1 MPEIITTPNA
11 LVQTVNG
18 KRFYVFSGIVAVDN
32 NEISMIDI
40 DNIGERDIKIA
51 FEIGG
56 TTSTSHDFVI
66 SVKSN
71 GIIIYSKRFTD
82 QFTGLHDV
90 PLKFTLPGNTSL
102 QVTLEGVAE
111 TAYNWYL
118 VGYGKYLSLN

>member
-18 KRFYVFSGIVAVDN
+18 KRFYVFSGIVSVDN
-32 NEISMIDI
+32 SDVTMIDI
-40 DNIGERDIKIA
+40 DNIGERDIKIS

-56 TTSTSHDFVI
+56 TTSTSHDFTI
-66 SVKSN
+66 AIKSN
-71 GIIIYSKRFTD
+71 GIKIYEKRFTD

-102 QVTLEGVAE
+102 KVTLTGASSGP
-111 TAYNWYL
+111 YNWYL